1 VRGVHIRTELLS
13 NQAVVE
19 SVIEAGA
26 DVLSVE
32 IDSDSAQTYRRMHG
46 VDRYADVVASIERAL
61 GARRHLA
68 GAGGSAAHA
77 VPWIVP
83 RLQRRVES
91 YEDID
96 SFFDRW
102 QHLIG
107 TPVIEG
113 PAPFEP
119 SPEHPPDPLAS
130 ARAPSRAMWRE
141 MLRRM
146 LVLSDGSVPLSELDL
161 RGDRIFAHV
170 DRGPLLGLWR
180 DLVARRKQIRREHG
194 EGHQDLRTRT
204 P

>member
-1 VRGVHIRTELLS
+1 MLQGESAGLGGG
-13 NQAVVE
+13 AV
-19 SVIEAGA
+19 
-26 DVLSVE
+26 
-32 IDSDSAQTYRRMHG
+32 
-46 VDRYADVVASIERAL
+46 
-61 GARRHLA
+61 
-68 GAGGSAAHA
+68 HA
-77 VPWIVP
+77 VPWVVP

-96 SFFDRW
+96 GFFDRW

-113 PAPFEP
+113 VPPFDP

-146 LVLSDGSVPLSELDL
+146 LVLSDGTVPLSELDL
-161 RGDRIFAHV
+161 RGDRIFGTV
-170 DRGPLLGLWR
+170 DRGPLLQRWR
-180 DLVARRKQIRREHG
+180 DLVGRRKQIRREFG
-194 EGHQDLRTRT
+194 ESHQDLRTRI